1 MSGFSP
7 FLSRCVSK
15 VPPSTDVV
23 VDVSNMKDEQLQ
35 ALRNQFS
42 RPLYVSTHKSFNVH
56 ADKKTSESHGPGTLW
71 LVLRTPLHD
80 KGATK
85 RAVYDPTRQRFVKR
99 TSSSPVHISYK
110 RHSSPSS
117 CSIGTDRVSSD
128 FRHSNC
134 EVDDQVILFLA
145 LQRDLTVVTNDRALG
160 RRVAADRAF
169 TLTKDMADLMKHTH
183 LTMLRRDETDTLW
196 IEV

>member
-1 MSGFSP
+1 MDFLILGFIS
-7 FLSRCVSK
+7 F
-15 VPPSTDVV
+15 
-23 VDVSNMKDEQLQ
+23 LQ
-35 ALRNQFS
+35 ALEEGF
-42 RPLYVSTHKSFNVH
+42 PTVLL
-56 ADKKTSESHGPGTLW
+56 SESI
-71 LVLRTPLHD
+71 
-80 KGATK
+80 
-85 RAVYDPTRQRFVKR
+85 RA
-99 TSSSPVHISYK
+99 
-110 RHSSPSS
+110 SS